1 MANIFNEVD
10 EDIRKE
16 RYKKLWSSYGKYLIG
31 LIISIILIFSINQF
45 LVSKNIADNKR
56 LLDIYFSAAE
66 DIEKNQFELANES
79 LNKIYNDK
87 NATLAAFSAL
97 KLSETYLKNNNRIDA
112 IAVLENIFSNNSL
125 ETIYRELALYKYI
138 MINFD
143 VLDISDIESKIS
155 IINNKEGQFN
165 PYFKELLG
173 IKHITIGDKAKAS
186 SIFNELSSSE
196 NTPFDL
202 KIRLEKLIQIAS

>member
-16 RYKKLWSSYGKYLIG
+16 RYKKLWSTYGKYLIG
-31 LIISIILIFSINQF
+31 LIISIILIFSINQY
-45 LVSKNIADNKR
+45 LVSKNIADNKK
-56 LLDIYFSAAE
+56 LLDMYFAAAE
-66 DIEKNQFELANES
+66 DIEKSQFELANKS

-87 NATLAAFSAL
+87 NSTLAAFSAF
-97 KLSETYLKNNNRIDA
+97 KLSESYLKNNNKIDA
-112 IAVLENIFSNNSL
+112 IALLENIFNNNSL

-143 VLDISDIESKIS
+143 MLDVSSIESKIS
-155 IINNKEGQFN
+155 IINIKERQLN

-173 IKHITIGDKAKAS
+173 IKHITAGDKAKAS
-186 SIFNELSSSE
+186 LMFNELLSSE

>member
-31 LIISIILIFSINQF
+31 LIISIILIFSINQY
-45 LVSKNIADNKR
+45 LISKNIADNKK
-56 LLDIYFSAAE
+56 LLDTYFTAAE
-66 DIEKNQFELANES
+66 DIEKNQFELADEI
-79 LNKIYNDK
+79 LNKIYDDK
-87 NATLAAFSAL
+87 NTTLAAFSAL
-97 KLSETYLKNNNRIDA
+97 KLSDSYFKNNNKIDA
-112 IAVLENIFSNNSL
+112 IAVLENIFNNNSL

-143 VLDISDIESKIS
+143 VLNISEIESKIS
-155 IINNKEGQFN
+155 IFNNKEGQFN
-165 PYFKELLG
+165 SYFRELLG
-173 IKHITIGDKAKAS
+173 IKYITIGDKAKAS
-186 SIFNELSSSE
+186 SIFNELSSSD

>member
-31 LIISIILIFSINQF
+31 LIISIILIFSINQY
-45 LVSKNIADNKR
+45 LVLKNIADNKR
-56 LLDIYFSAAE
+56 LLDVYFTAAE
-66 DIEKNQFELANES
+66 DIEKKQFELANENLS
-79 LNKIYNDK
+79 KIYNDK
-87 NATLAAFSAL
+87 NTTLAAFSAF
-97 KLSETYLKNNNRIDA
+97 KLSESYLENNNRIDA
-112 IAVLENIFSNNSL
+112 LAVLENIFSNNSL

-143 VLDISDIESKIS
+143 LLDISEIESKIS
-155 IINNKEGQFN
+155 TINIKERQLN
-165 PYFKELLG
+165 PYFRELLG
-173 IKHITIGDKAKAS
+173 IKYITINNKARAS

-202 KIRLEKLIQIAS
+202 KIRLEKLIQIAG

>member
-1 MANIFNEVD
+1 MANIFKEVD

-16 RYKKLWSSYGKYLIG
+16 KYKKLWSSYGKYLIG
-31 LIISIILIFSINQF
+31 LIISIILIFSINQY

-56 LLDIYFSAAE
+56 LLDVYFTATE
-66 DIEKNQFELANES
+66 DIEKNQFELAYEN
-79 LNKIYNDK
+79 LIKIYNDK
-87 NATLAAFSAL
+87 NTTLAVFSAF
-97 KLSETYLKNNNRIDA
+97 KLSETYLENNNKIDA

-125 ETIYRELALYKYI
+125 ETIYREIALYKYI

-143 VLDISDIESKIS
+143 VLDISEIESKIS
-155 IINNKEGQFN
+155 TINIMERQLN
-165 PYFKELLG
+165 PYFNELLG
-173 IKHITIGDKAKAS
+173 IKYITIDNKARAS

-202 KIRLEKLIQIAS
+202 KIRLEKLIQIVS

>member
-16 RYKKLWSSYGKYLIG
+16 RYKKLWSTYGKYLIG
-31 LIISIILIFSINQF
+31 LIISIILIFSINQY
-45 LVSKNIADNKR
+45 LISKNIADNKR
-56 LLDIYFSAAE
+56 LLDVYFAAAE
-66 DIEKNQFELANES
+66 DIEKNQFELAYEN

-87 NATLAAFSAL
+87 NTTLAAFSAF
-97 KLSETYLKNNNRIDA
+97 KLSETYLENNNKIDA

-143 VLDISDIESKIS
+143 VLDITEIESKIS
-155 IINNKEGQFN
+155 KINIKERQLN
-165 PYFKELLG
+165 PYFRELLG
-173 IKHITIGDKAKAS
+173 IKYITINNKARAS

-202 KIRLEKLIQIAS
+202 KIRLEKLIQIAG

>member
-1 MANIFNEVD
+1 MVNIFNEVD

-16 RYKKLWSSYGKYLIG
+16 RYKKLWSRYGKYLIG
-31 LIISIILIFSINQF
+31 LIVSIILIFSINQY
-45 LVSKNIADNKR
+45 LASKKIADNKK
-56 LLDIYFSAAE
+56 LLEIYFTASE
-66 DIEKNQFELANES
+66 NIEKNQFELAYEN
-79 LNKIYNDK
+79 LNKIYND
-87 NATLAAFSAL
+87 NNTTLAALSAF
-97 KLSETYLKNNNRIDA
+97 KLSNSYLKNNNKIDA
-112 IAVLENIFSNNSL
+112 IALLENIFDNNSL

-143 VLDISDIESKIS
+143 VLDISNIESKINT
-155 IINNKEGQFN
+155 INIKERMLN

-173 IKHITIGDKAKAS
+173 IKYITIGDKVKAS

-202 KIRLEKLIQIAS
+202 KVRLKKLIQIAS

>member
-16 RYKKLWSSYGKYLIG
+16 RYKKLWSRYGKYLIG
-31 LIISIILIFSINQF
+31 LILSIILVFSINQY
-45 LVSKNIADNKR
+45 LVSKNIADNKK
-56 LLDIYFSAAE
+56 LLEIYFAASE
-66 DIEKNQFELANES
+66 DIEKKQFELANES

-87 NATLAAFSAL
+87 NDTLAAFSAF
-97 KLSETYLKNNNRIDA
+97 KLSESFLKNNNKIGA
-112 IAVLENIFSNNSL
+112 IASLENIFSNDSF

-143 VLDISDIESKIS
+143 VLDISNIESKINT
-155 IINNKEGQFN
+155 INTKERQLN
-165 PYFKELLG
+165 PYFKELIG
-173 IKHITIGDKAKAS
+173 IKYITTGDKAKAA

>member
-16 RYKKLWSSYGKYLIG
+16 RYKKLWSRYGKYLIG
-31 LIISIILIFSINQF
+31 LILSIILVFSINQY
-45 LVSKNIADNKR
+45 LVSKNIADNKK
-56 LLDIYFSAAE
+56 LLEIYFAASE
-66 DIEKNQFELANES
+66 DIEKKQFELANES

-87 NATLAAFSAL
+87 NDTLAAFSAF
-97 KLSETYLKNNNRIDA
+97 KLSESFLKNNNKIGA
-112 IAVLENIFSNNSL
+112 IASLENIFSNDSF

-143 VLDISDIESKIS
+143 VLDISNIESKINT
-155 IINNKEGQFN
+155 INTKERQLN
-165 PYFKELLG
+165 PYFKELIG
-173 IKHITIGDKAKAS
+173 IKYITTGDKAKAA

-202 KIRLEKLIQIAS
+202 KIRLEKLIQIAG

>member
-16 RYKKLWSSYGKYLIG
+16 RYKKLWSRYGKYLIG
-31 LIISIILIFSINQF
+31 LILSIILVFSINQY
-45 LVSKNIADNKR
+45 LVSKNIADNKK
-56 LLDIYFSAAE
+56 LLEIYFAASE
-66 DIEKNQFELANES
+66 DIEKKQFELANES

-87 NATLAAFSAL
+87 NDTLAAFSAF
-97 KLSETYLKNNNRIDA
+97 KLSESFLKNNNKIGA
-112 IAVLENIFSNNSL
+112 IASLENIFSNDSF

-143 VLDISDIESKIS
+143 VLDISNIESKIG
-155 IINNKEGQFN
+155 IINIKESQLSS
-165 PYFKELLG
+165 YFKELLG
-173 IKHITIGDKAKAS
+173 IKYITIGDKAKAS